1 MWLSDKYGRNVMWH
15 EISRLGWW
23 HCPKQRAK
31 TGQPLCYIQTI
42 QDCNKTDSYH
52 IFDTKK
58 SDNRSYRNQWKY
70 WNRFAN
76 KFQTLIWTVA
86 AARSNWGVD
95 GDWQSAD
102 GNALKLEEYP
112 YCWTLNSKLQTWWWQ
127 CFEIGGMSVRAAAEH
142 WVQSSKHL
150 TSGIWGLLLWMDNGD
165 WQFCAIAGMSLLFHG
180 FQLLPQITS

>member
-95 GDWQSAD
+95 CDWQSAD
-102 GNALKLEEYP
+102 GNALKSEECP
-112 YCWTLNSKLQTWWWQ
+112 YVLLSIEHW
-127 CFEIGGMSVRAAAEH
+127 VRIEYVLLSNEH

>member
-95 GDWQSAD
+95 CDWQSAD
-102 GNALKLEEYP
+102 GNALKSEECP
-112 YCWTLNSKLQTWWWQ
+112 YVLLS
-127 CFEIGGMSVRAAAEH
+127 IEH
-142 WVQSSKHL
+142 WVRIEYVLLSIESKAPNIL
-150 TSGIWGLLLWMDNGD
+150 LPVSGDYFTTVDGD
-165 WQFCAIAGMSLLFHG
+165 WQFCAIEGMSLLSHG